1 MTTVQ
6 DITQVDRLR
15 QYLKQL
21 TLQERAHLLA
31 ELERLQLYG
40 ESVAGSELVLAELR
54 AELRANGQGETRVD
68 PATRFFFEPLEPVL
82 IDGPPE
88 RAGSGR
94 ISRGSLATIWE
105 WMTTSLLRAMA
116 NDYIAQIKRL
126 VAANNDHEARAIAAG
141 FQAKVVKMLEDR
153 LASPGG
159 AAEIRAGLAAY
170 TSLPTFDDL
179 AKMVQV
185 LRAKDTLARFAKAL
199 PSKIRNLEDATLA
212 KVRTLLDTVQ
222 VEREDAV
229 PFALTIVSRRLKTPW
244 QLIRIATKIAQSKQA
259 SDVAATPYAIAVE
272 IALDEI
278 EEKRLSLRRALKS
291 NRIVVARD
299 ILVDIY
305 DIEYALRVRIDQLE
319 GSPWGQRL
327 DDLIAAVTKVVDTE
341 VTSIPG
347 DLHHVLDSRRLRRH
361 ESLRG
366 RLIYLAWKIHD
377 ALFGIVHLWRRL
389 TTSSIKIGS

>member
-1 MTTVQ
+1 MTMAQ
-6 DITQVDRLR
+6 ESTQVDRLR

-40 ESVAGSELVLAELR
+40 ESVAGSDLALAELR
-54 AELRANGQGETRVD
+54 AELRANGQGETRID
-68 PATRFFFEPLEPVL
+68 HATRFFFEPLEPVL

-105 WMTTSLLRAMA
+105 WMATNLLRAMA
-116 NDYIAQIKRL
+116 NDYVTQIKRL
-126 VAANNDHEARAIAAG
+126 VAANNEHEARAVAAG

-153 LASPGG
+153 LASQSG
-159 AAEIRAGLAAY
+159 AEEVRAGLATY

-179 AKMVQV
+179 AKMLQV
-185 LRAKDTLARFAKAL
+185 LRARETLARFAKAL
-199 PSKIRNLEDATLA
+199 PAKIRKLEDTSLA
-212 KVRTLLDTVQ
+212 KVRTLLETVQ
-222 VEREDAV
+222 AEHADAL

-244 QLIRIATKIAQSKQA
+244 QLIRIATKIAHSKDA
-259 SDVAATPYAIAVE
+259 ADVAATPYAIAVE

-278 EEKRLSLRRALKS
+278 EEKRLSLRRVLKS
-291 NRIVVARD
+291 NRIVLARD

-305 DIEYALRVRIDQLE
+305 DIEYALRVRIDHLE

-327 DDLIAAVTKVVDTE
+327 DGLIAAVTKVVETE
-341 VTSIPG
+341 VTSIP
-347 DLHHVLDSRRLRRH
+347 DNLHHVLDPRRLHRH
-361 ESLRG
+361 QSLKG
-366 RLIYLAWKIHD
+366 RLTYLAWKIHD
-377 ALFGIVHLWRRL
+377 VPFGIVHLLRRL
-389 TTSSIKIGS
+389 TTSSVKLGS